1 MERMLL
7 PALEMGEYQVQQ
19 EVSIGKRFGVA
30 EHKIDILAKDTNNRQ
45 HLISVKWQQTGG
57 TAERMVPFEIISLVD
72 TLTRDNQFSAAHL
85 VLGGDGWKYK
95 DFYIDGGLN
104 PFIKNANLVKIY
116 SLEQFVSLANQGKL

>member
-7 PALEMGEYQVQQ
+7 SALEMGGYQVQR

-30 EHKIDILAKDTNNRQ
+30 EHKIDILAKDTSNRQ

-72 TLTRDNQFSAAHL
+72 TLTRDKRFSTAHL
-85 VLGGDGWKYK
+85 VLGGDGWRYK
-95 DFYIDGGLN
+95 DFYISGGLN
-104 PFIKNANLVKIY
+104 SFIKNAQLVKIY
-116 SLEQFVSLANQGKL
+116 SLDQFVTLVNQGQL